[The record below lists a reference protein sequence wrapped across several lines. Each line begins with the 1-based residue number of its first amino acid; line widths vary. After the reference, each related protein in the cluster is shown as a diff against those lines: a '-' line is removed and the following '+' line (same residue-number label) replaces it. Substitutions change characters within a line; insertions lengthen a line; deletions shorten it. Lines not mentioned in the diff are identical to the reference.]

1 MTTTQFY
8 LQPVSLQ
15 QAQQIYEQHMTRDF
29 PPAELKPFAMIRQ
42 GMQQGSYDFLAL
54 YRADDTLMGYAV
66 LVAEPGQPA
75 ALLDYYAVLPQTRG
89 GGVGAAGLQLLRQY
103 YAAQKDSILI
113 ESEYPAEAPDPAA
126 ARRRIGFYQR
136 HGFFLNDYEYY
147 QPPMRAGQEKL
158 PLFIMS
164 TGAPLNRAQFERT
177 RDELYARVYK
187 YDAKG

>member
-1 MTTTQFY
+1 M
-8 LQPVSLQ
+8 LQRLG
-15 QAQQIYEQHMTRDF
+15 ARDF
-29 PPAELKPFAMIRQ
+29 ESVFRLMTLSFPEDEYRTREGQRALFDDPAYRLYGLRGEEGLDAFAAAWTLTDHLFIEH
-42 GMQQGSYDFLAL
+42 LAV
-54 YRADDTLMGYAV
+54 D
-66 LVAEPGQPA
+66 PA
-75 ALLDYYAVLPQTRG
+75 RRN
-89 GGVGAAGLQLLRQY
+89 GGVGGRFLDAVIA
-103 YAAQKDSILI
+103 
-113 ESEYPAEAPDPAA
+113 ESEQPAVLEVELPETNI